1 MADFLNE
8 PDRKGAGEAYVVA
21 RADGSVELIYPL
33 SQGHDEAIILL
44 HLLSCQLR
52 SGAGRRKV
60 VSAS

>member
-33 SQGHDEAIILL
+33 SQGQMRPSFCSI
-44 HLLSCQLR
+44 S
-52 SGAGRRKV
+52 
-60 VSAS
+60 